1 MSYREKKNFIEKM
14 KSLGYPKLISIDS
27 FRTPDFSFVSEIL
40 FWLVKSYDPAIEV
53 LNDLSSEKDPIVFIK
68 TITSYMTTKANIKL
82 NPKKLYMADGYA
94 VKELLKIANELFK
107 AKNLEEGV
115 TDDSLVST
123 TNIQSK
129 LSDLKT
135 CRALTAEITTR
146 GANLYDLLEKEV
158 ELREMRAHVLS
169 KPFELSSMETDVN
182 QALLH
187 IQQKLTETQLKLENL
202 SADEIN
208 LKGKIQ
214 KRKVE
219 LDRAEKRL
227 KSLKSVRPTFMEDY
241 EKLEEDLKG
250 LYQEYMDKYRNLT
263 YLEQQLEEYNRQEQD
278 KSDENELNLKRMQN
292 KLREEEWK
300 MLRGEKELKEN
311 QLKSQSI
318 FHSDDSDN
326 DLSSDN
332 VDDSLESDLSN
343 SDSDDID
350 IKRGKGLQLDGD
362 DSESGSDNGKIDNS
376 NDDLNNN
383 DDLDDENNSETSD
396 EDDNDDDDDNIDDDD
411 DNLSDNYF
419 QEPYKPKKKKKK
431 KK

>member
-27 FRTPDFSFVSEIL
+27 FRTPDFNFVSEIL

-115 TDDSLVST
+115 TDDSLVT
-123 TNIQSK
+123 ATNIQSK

-158 ELREMRAHVLS
+158 ELREMRALVLS

-376 NDDLNNN
+376 NDELNNN

-396 EDDNDDDDDNIDDDD
+396 EDDNDDDDDNIDDDE
-411 DNLSDNYF
+411 DNLSDNDF
-419 QEPYKPKKKKKK
+419 
-431 KK
+431 

>member
-1 MSYREKKNFIEKM
+1 
-14 KSLGYPKLISIDS
+14 
-27 FRTPDFSFVSEIL
+27 
-40 FWLVKSYDPAIEV
+40 
-53 LNDLSSEKDPIVFIK
+53 
-68 TITSYMTTKANIKL
+68 MTTKANIKL

-411 DNLSDNYF
+411 DNLSDNDF
-419 QEPYKPKKKKKK
+419 
-431 KK
+431 

>member
-419 QEPYKPKKKKKK
+419 
-431 KK
+431 

>member
-1 MSYREKKNFIEKM
+1 MSYREKRNFIEKM

-82 NPKKLYMADGYA
+82 NPKKLYTADGYA

-107 AKNLEEGV
+107 AKNFEEEI
-115 TDDSLVST
+115 TDDSIMT
-123 TNIQSK
+123 ATNIQSK
-129 LSDLKT
+129 LQDLKT
-135 CRALTAEITTR
+135 CRALSAEITTR

-158 ELREMRAHVLS
+158 ELREMRALVLA

-202 SADEIN
+202 SADEVN

-241 EKLEEDLKG
+241 EKLEEDLKV

-278 KSDENELNLKRMQN
+278 KSDENELNLKKMQN

-318 FHSDDSDN
+318 FHSDGDSDN

-343 SDSDDID
+343 SESDLE
-350 IKRGKGLQLDGD
+350 IKRRKSLGLQLDNN
-362 DSESGSDNGKIDNS
+362 DSDSGSDNDKMDDN
-376 NDDLNNN
+376 NDELNNN
-383 DDLDDENNSETSD
+383 DDLDDEDNSETSND
-396 EDDNDDDDDNIDDDD
+396 DDNDDDDDDNIDDDD
-411 DNLSDNYF
+411 DDDNLSDNDF
-419 QEPYKPKKKKKK
+419 
-431 KK
+431 

>member
-419 QEPYKPKKKKKK
+419 KQP
-431 KK
+431 

>member
-27 FRTPDFSFVSEIL
+27 FRTPDFNFVSEIL

-107 AKNLEEGV
+107 AKNLESEV
-115 TDDSLVST
+115 TDDSIMT
-123 TNIQSK
+123 ATNIQSK

-135 CRALTAEITTR
+135 CRALSAEITTR

-158 ELREMRAHVLS
+158 ELREIRALVLS
-169 KPFELSSMETDVN
+169 KPFELTSMESDVN
-182 QALLH
+182 HALLQ

-202 SADEIN
+202 SADEVN

-241 EKLEEDLKG
+241 EKLEEDLKV

-263 YLEQQLEEYNRQEQD
+263 YLEQQLEEYNRLEQD
-278 KSDENELNLKRMQN
+278 KSDENELNLKKMQN

-311 QLKSQSI
+311 QLKSQGI
-318 FHSDDSDN
+318 FTSDGDSDN
-326 DLSSDN
+326 DISSDN

-343 SDSDDID
+343 TDSELEL
-350 IKRGKGLQLDGD
+350 KRNKALQLDND
-362 DSESGSDNGKIDNS
+362 DSESGSENEKMMDHS
-376 NDDLNNN
+376 NDELNNN
-383 DDLDDENNSETSD
+383 DELDDEDNSETSD
-396 EDDNDDDDDNIDDDD
+396 DDDNDDDDDNIDDDD
-411 DNLSDNYF
+411 NLSDNDF
-419 QEPYKPKKKKKK
+419 
-431 KK
+431 

>member
-411 DNLSDNYF
+411 DNLSDNDF
-419 QEPYKPKKKKKK
+419 
-431 KK
+431 

>member
-1 MSYREKKNFIEKM
+1 
-14 KSLGYPKLISIDS
+14 
-27 FRTPDFSFVSEIL
+27 
-40 FWLVKSYDPAIEV
+40 
-53 LNDLSSEKDPIVFIK
+53 
-68 TITSYMTTKANIKL
+68 MTTKANIKL

-115 TDDSLVST
+115 TDDSLVT
-123 TNIQSK
+123 ATNIQSK

-158 ELREMRAHVLS
+158 ELREMRALVLS

-376 NDDLNNN
+376 NDELNNN

-396 EDDNDDDDDNIDDDD
+396 EDDNDDDDDNIDDDE
-411 DNLSDNYF
+411 DNLSDNDF
-419 QEPYKPKKKKKK
+419 
-431 KK
+431 

>member
-1 MSYREKKNFIEKM
+1 M

-27 FRTPDFSFVSEIL
+27 FRTPDFNFVSEIL

-107 AKNLEEGV
+107 AKNLETEI
-115 TDDSLVST
+115 TDDSIIT
-123 TNIQSK
+123 ATNIQSK

-135 CRALTAEITTR
+135 CRALSAEITTR

-158 ELREMRAHVLS
+158 ELREMRALVLS
-169 KPFELSSMETDVN
+169 KPFELSSMESDVN
-182 QALLH
+182 HALLQ

-202 SADEIN
+202 SADEVN

-241 EKLEEDLKG
+241 EKLEEDLKV

-263 YLEQQLEEYNRQEQD
+263 YLEQQLEEYNRLEQD
-278 KSDENELNLKRMQN
+278 KSD
-292 KLREEEWK
+292 
-300 MLRGEKELKEN
+300 
-311 QLKSQSI
+311 
-318 FHSDDSDN
+318 
-326 DLSSDN
+326 
-332 VDDSLESDLSN
+332 
-343 SDSDDID
+343 
-350 IKRGKGLQLDGD
+350 
-362 DSESGSDNGKIDNS
+362 
-376 NDDLNNN
+376 
-383 DDLDDENNSETSD
+383 
-396 EDDNDDDDDNIDDDD
+396 
-411 DNLSDNYF
+411 
-419 QEPYKPKKKKKK
+419 
-431 KK
+431 

>member
-1 MSYREKKNFIEKM
+1 M

-411 DNLSDNYF
+411 DNLSDNDF
-419 QEPYKPKKKKKK
+419 
-431 KK
+431 